1 MLVKW
6 MWWVPALL
14 STGCVSSKVNTE
26 DSGSAKSD
34 SGSEE
39 TGEAENNDT
48 GCPEPGEPAPGV
60 SHELDDSEFNVT
72 LGDKSFSGTDG
83 HWNVRSQGCVSSL
96 TSTKALGT
104 VNQNVTLEV
113 YGDISGAGTYPVRA
127 FTYSENQAQD
137 ASTFEYKASDPG
149 VNLVVSGY
157 ANQSFLHGS
166 LDGSFQ
172 TVDAVSG
179 GASDLTALVIEN
191 WPRF

>member
-1 MLVKW
+1 MQAKW
-6 MWWVPALL
+6 IWLIPFGL
-14 STGCVSSKVNTE
+14 STACVGAKVNSE
-26 DSGSAKSD
+26 DSGGSKTD
-34 SGSEE
+34 SGTVE
-39 TGEAENNDT
+39 TGDTENKDT
-48 GCPEPGEPAPGV
+48 GCPEPGEPDPGV
-60 SHELDDSEFNVT
+60 SHDLDDSEFNLA
-72 LGDKSFSGTDG
+72 LGDKTFSGTDG

-96 TSTKALGT
+96 TSTKVLGS

-157 ANQSFLHGS
+157 ANQTFLHGA

-179 GASDLTALVIEN
+179 GASDLTSLVIEN
-191 WPRF
+191 WPLF